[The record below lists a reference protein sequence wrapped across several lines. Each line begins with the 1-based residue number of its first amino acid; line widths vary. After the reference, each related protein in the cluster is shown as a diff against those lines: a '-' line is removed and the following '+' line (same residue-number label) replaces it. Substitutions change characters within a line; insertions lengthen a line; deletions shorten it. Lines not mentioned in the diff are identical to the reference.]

1 VLIEWGVL
9 TLDLTDAVES
19 MMVQSNSPACQ
30 CNGGQP
36 KNFLQPCLLL
46 LLFQHPSHGYDL
58 LDRLAQAGLSIGA
71 PDPAAVYR
79 TLRQMER
86 DGLVI
91 SRWDPSTHGPPRR
104 TYELSSEGADLLH
117 TWAQSIRQNRKV
129 LDRYLTLYMTR
140 IGASSEEQARGEEVP
155 TSQLHDVKGVET

>member
-1 VLIEWGVL
+1 M
-9 TLDLTDAVES
+9 DLSDAVES
-19 MMVQSNSPACQ
+19 MLAESNAPACQ

-46 LLFQHPSHGYDL
+46 LLFQRPSHGYDL

-104 TYELSSEGADLLH
+104 TYELSSEGEDLLH

-129 LDRYLTLYMTR
+129 LDRYLTLYAAKTDQVTAEEQLR
-140 IGASSEEQARGEEVP
+140 SEELPVTQPHEM
-155 TSQLHDVKGVET
+155 KGT

>member
-1 VLIEWGVL
+1 
-9 TLDLTDAVES
+9 LDLNDAVES
-19 MMVQSNSPACQ
+19 MLAQGNSAACQ

-104 TYELSSEGADLLH
+104 TYELSSEGEDLLH
-117 TWAQSIRQNRKV
+117 TWAQSIRQNRRV
-129 LDRYLTLYMTR
+129 LDRYLTLYAAR
-140 IGASSEEQARGEEVP
+140 IGNAVEEQTRGEEAP
-155 TSQLHDVKGVET
+155 TSQLHDAKGVEI

>member
-1 VLIEWGVL
+1 M
-9 TLDLTDAVES
+9 DLTDAVES
-19 MMVQSNSPACQ
+19 MLSQSNSPACQ

-58 LDRLAQAGLSIGA
+58 LDRLAQAGLSIGT

-91 SRWDPSTHGPPRR
+91 SRWDPSNHGPPRR
-104 TYELSSEGADLLH
+104 TYELSSEGEDLLH
-117 TWAQSIRQNRKV
+117 TWAQSIRQNRRV
-129 LDRYLTLYMTR
+129 LDRYLTLYTAR
-140 IGASSEEQARGEEVP
+140 IENSAEEQTRGEDA
-155 TSQLHDVKGVET
+155 HAKGVET

>member
-1 VLIEWGVL
+1 M
-9 TLDLTDAVES
+9 DLTDAVES
-19 MMVQSNSPACQ
+19 MLAQGNSAACQ

-58 LDRLAQAGLSIGA
+58 LDRLTQAGLSIGA

-104 TYELSSEGADLLH
+104 TYELSSEGEDLLH

-129 LDRYLTLYMTR
+129 LDRYLTLYMTK
-140 IGASSEEQARGEEVP
+140 IDQTTVEEQSQSEGAS
-155 TSQLHDVKGVET
+155 TS

>member
-1 VLIEWGVL
+1 MSLEL
-9 TLDLTDAVES
+9 SDAVES
-19 MMVQSNSPACQ
+19 MLAEGNAPACQ

-46 LLFQHPSHGYDL
+46 LLFQRPSHGYDL
-58 LDRLAQAGLSIGA
+58 LDRLALAGLSIGA

-91 SRWDPSTHGPPRR
+91 SRWDPSSHGPPRR
-104 TYELSSEGADLLH
+104 TYELSSEGEDLLH

-129 LDRYLTLYMTR
+129 LDRYLTLYTDK
-140 IGASSEEQARGEEVP
+140 IDQSASDEHVPGEEVP
-155 TSQLHDVKGVET
+155 TNQSLDPSGTQA

>member
-1 VLIEWGVL
+1 MDV
-9 TLDLTDAVES
+9 TDAVES
-19 MMVQSNSPACQ
+19 MLAEGNAPACQ

-46 LLFQHPSHGYDL
+46 LLFQRPSHGYDL

-104 TYELSSEGADLLH
+104 TYELSSEGEDLLH

-129 LDRYLTLYMTR
+129 LDRYLMLYTTK
-140 IGASSEEQARGEEVP
+140 IDQTTAEEQPQSEGVS
-155 TSQLHDVKGVET
+155 TS

>member
-1 VLIEWGVL
+1 
-9 TLDLTDAVES
+9 LDLTDAVES
-19 MMVQSNSPACQ
+19 MLAESNAPSCQ

-46 LLFQHPSHGYDL
+46 LLFQRPSHGYDL

-104 TYELSSEGADLLH
+104 TYELSSEGEDLLH

-129 LDRYLTLYMTR
+129 LDRYLTLYMAKIDQAT
-140 IGASSEEQARGEEVP
+140 SEEQPQGEEAQ
-155 TSQLHDVKGVET
+155 TS

>member
-1 VLIEWGVL
+1 MDV
-9 TLDLTDAVES
+9 TDAVES
-19 MMVQSNSPACQ
+19 MLAEGNAPTCQ

-46 LLFQHPSHGYDL
+46 LLFQRPSHGYDL

-104 TYELSSEGADLLH
+104 TYELSSEGEDLLH

-129 LDRYLTLYMTR
+129 LDRYLTLY
-140 IGASSEEQARGEEVP
+140 SSKIDQDAPDGQFQGEEA
-155 TSQLHDVKGVET
+155 TLNGQSHDLKGTQA

>member
-1 VLIEWGVL
+1 MLP
-9 TLDLTDAVES
+9 LDPTDAVES
-19 MMVQSNSPACQ
+19 MLVESNQPACQ

-46 LLFQHPSHGYDL
+46 LLFQRQAHGYEL
-58 LDRLAQAGLSIGA
+58 MDRLAQTGLSIGA

-104 TYELSSEGADLLH
+104 IYELSTEGEDLLH
-117 TWAQSIRQNRKV
+117 TWAQSIYQNREV
-129 LDRYLTLYMTR
+129 LDRYLAIYK
-140 IGASSEEQARGEEVP
+140 AS
-155 TSQLHDVKGVET
+155 TS

>member
-1 VLIEWGVL
+1 MS
-9 TLDLTDAVES
+9 LDVTDAVES
-19 MMVQSNSPACQ
+19 MLAEGNAPACQ

-46 LLFQHPSHGYDL
+46 LLFQRPSHGYDL
-58 LDRLAQAGLSIGA
+58 LDRLALAGLSIGA

-91 SRWDPSTHGPPRR
+91 SRWDPSSHGPPRR
-104 TYELSSEGADLLH
+104 TYELSSEGEDLLH

-129 LDRYLTLYMTR
+129 LDRYLTLY
-140 IGASSEEQARGEEVP
+140 ASKIEEAASGKHVPGEEVQ
-155 TSQLHDVKGVET
+155 TNQSHDPSAIQA

>member
-1 VLIEWGVL
+1 M
-9 TLDLTDAVES
+9 DLKNAVES
-19 MMVQSNSPACQ
+19 MLAESNSPPCQ

-46 LLFQHPSHGYDL
+46 LLFQRPSHGYDL

-86 DGLVI
+86 DGMVI
-91 SRWDPSTHGPPRR
+91 SRWDPSSHGPPRR
-104 TYELSSEGADLLH
+104 TYELSAEGEDLLH

-129 LDRYLTLYMTR
+129 LDRYLTLY
-140 IGASSEEQARGEEVP
+140 SSKIDEGTPEKSLRGEETASTNQP
-155 TSQLHDVKGVET
+155 HDLK

>member
-1 VLIEWGVL
+1 M
-9 TLDLTDAVES
+9 DLTDAVES
-19 MMVQSNSPACQ
+19 MLSESNAPSCQ

-46 LLFQHPSHGYDL
+46 LLFQRPSHGYDL

-86 DGLVI
+86 DGMVL
-91 SRWDPSTHGPPRR
+91 SRWDPSNHGPRRR
-104 TYELSSEGADLLH
+104 TYELSSEGEDLLH
-117 TWAQSIRQNRKV
+117 TWAQSIRQNRLV
-129 LDRYLTLYMTR
+129 LDRYLALYMTNV
-140 IGASSEEQARGEEVP
+140 GQSTEEEHLSDEDTVVHQPYEM
-155 TSQLHDVKGVET
+155 KGT

>member
-1 VLIEWGVL
+1 M
-9 TLDLTDAVES
+9 DLTDAVES
-19 MMVQSNSPACQ
+19 MLAESDAPACQ

-46 LLFQHPSHGYDL
+46 LLFQRPAHGYEL
-58 LDRLAQAGLSIGA
+58 MERLAQARLSIGA

-86 DGLVI
+86 DSLVI

-104 TYELSSEGADLLH
+104 IYELSPEGEDLLH
-117 TWAQSIRQNRKV
+117 TWAQSIRQNREV
-129 LDRYLTLYMTR
+129 LDRYLALY
-140 IGASSEEQARGEEVP
+140 IASAG
-155 TSQLHDVKGVET
+155 

>member
-1 VLIEWGVL
+1 M
-9 TLDLTDAVES
+9 DLTDTVES
-19 MMVQSNSPACQ
+19 MLSQSNSPACQ

-71 PDPAAVYR
+71 PDPAAIYR

-91 SRWDPSTHGPPRR
+91 SRWDPSNHGPPRR
-104 TYELSSEGADLLH
+104 TYELSSEGEDLLH
-117 TWAQSIRQNRKV
+117 TWAQSIRQNRRV
-129 LDRYLTLYMTR
+129 LDRYLTLYMAR
-140 IGASSEEQARGEEVP
+140 IENPAEEQTQGEDGPRG
-155 TSQLHDVKGVET
+155 QLHDAQGVET

>member
-1 VLIEWGVL
+1 M
-9 TLDLTDAVES
+9 DLSDTVEL
-19 MMVQSNSPACQ
+19 MVTGNNEPACQ

-46 LLFQHPSHGYDL
+46 LLYQHPSHGYDL

-91 SRWDPSTHGPPRR
+91 SRWDPSSHGPPRR
-104 TYELSSEGADLLH
+104 TYELSSEGEDLLH

-129 LDRYLTLYMTR
+129 LDRYLTLYMAR
-140 IGASSEEQARGEEVP
+140 VGQLALNEQ
-155 TSQLHDVKGVET
+155 SQDKEAPMGQSQEA

>member
-1 VLIEWGVL
+1 MDV
-9 TLDLTDAVES
+9 TDAVES
-19 MMVQSNSPACQ
+19 ILAEGNSPPCQ

-46 LLFQHPSHGYDL
+46 LLFQRPSHGYDL

-86 DGLVI
+86 DSLVI
-91 SRWDPSTHGPPRR
+91 SRWDPSSHGPPRR
-104 TYELSSEGADLLH
+104 TYELSSEGEDLLH

-129 LDRYLTLYMTR
+129 LDRYLTLYSSR
-140 IGASSEEQARGEEVP
+140 IDQTPSEEPAPGE
-155 TSQLHDVKGVET
+155 DVATNQ

>member
-1 VLIEWGVL
+1 LESTDAFEPVL
-9 TLDLTDAVES
+9 TTNS
-19 MMVQSNSPACQ
+19 SPACQ

-46 LLFQHPSHGYDL
+46 LLFQRPSHGYDL

-79 TLRQMER
+79 TLRQMEH

-91 SRWDPSTHGPPRR
+91 SRWDPSNHGPRRR
-104 TYELSSEGADLLH
+104 TYELSSEGEDLLH
-117 TWAQSIRQNRKV
+117 TWAQSIRQNRLV
-129 LDRYLTLYMTR
+129 LDRYLTLYMTNV
-140 IGASSEEQARGEEVP
+140 GQSASEEYLPGEDASVQQ
-155 TSQLHDVKGVET
+155 SYVMKGP

>member
-1 VLIEWGVL
+1 M
-9 TLDLTDAVES
+9 DLTDAVES
-19 MMVQSNSPACQ
+19 MFAESNSAACQ

-58 LDRLAQAGLSIGA
+58 LDRLAQAGLSIGT

-91 SRWDPSTHGPPRR
+91 SRWDPSNHGPPRR
-104 TYELSSEGADLLH
+104 TYELSSEGEDLLH
-117 TWAQSIRQNRKV
+117 TWAQSIRQNRRV
-129 LDRYLTLYMTR
+129 LDRYLTLYMAR
-140 IGASSEEQARGEEVP
+140 IENALEEQTRGEDAL
-155 TSQLHDVKGVET
+155 TGQLHDAKGVET

>member
-1 VLIEWGVL
+1 M
-9 TLDLTDAVES
+9 DLTDAVES
-19 MMVQSNSPACQ
+19 ILSEGNSPPCQ

-46 LLFQHPSHGYDL
+46 LLFQRPSHGYDL

-86 DGLVI
+86 DGMVI
-91 SRWDPSTHGPPRR
+91 SRWDPSKHGPRRR
-104 TYELSSEGADLLH
+104 TYELSSEGEDLLH
-117 TWAQSIRQNRKV
+117 TWAQSIRQNRLV
-129 LDRYLTLYMTR
+129 LDRYLALYMTKV
-140 IGASSEEQARGEEVP
+140 GQSASSEEHLTGEDGAVAH
-155 TSQLHDVKGVET
+155 SSYDMKGT

>member
-1 VLIEWGVL
+1 MSLEL
-9 TLDLTDAVES
+9 SDAVES
-19 MMVQSNSPACQ
+19 MLAEGNAPACQ

-46 LLFQHPSHGYDL
+46 LLFQRPSHGYDL

-86 DGLVI
+86 DGLVL
-91 SRWDPSTHGPPRR
+91 SRWDRSSHGPPRR
-104 TYELSSEGADLLH
+104 TYELSSEGEDLLH

-129 LDRYLTLYMTR
+129 LDRYLTLYTDK
-140 IGASSEEQARGEEVP
+140 IDQSASDEHVPGEEVP
-155 TSQLHDVKGVET
+155 TNQSLDPSGTQA

>member
-1 VLIEWGVL
+1 
-9 TLDLTDAVES
+9 LDLTDAVES
-19 MMVQSNSPACQ
+19 MLAEGNAPACQ

-46 LLFQHPSHGYDL
+46 LLFQRPSHGYDL

-91 SRWDPSTHGPPRR
+91 SRWDPSSHGPPRR
-104 TYELSSEGADLLH
+104 TYELSSEGEDLLH

-129 LDRYLTLYMTR
+129 LDRYLTLY
-140 IGASSEEQARGEEVP
+140 SSKIDQDAPDEHVRGEEFP
-155 TSQLHDVKGVET
+155 TNQSRDARGKQA

>member
-1 VLIEWGVL
+1 MV
-9 TLDLTDAVES
+9 LDLSDAVES
-19 MMVQSNSPACQ
+19 MLAENNVPACQ

-46 LLFQHPSHGYDL
+46 LLFQRPSHGYDL
-58 LDRLAQAGLSIGA
+58 LERLAQAGLSIGA

-91 SRWDPSTHGPPRR
+91 SRWDPSTHGPRRR
-104 TYELSSEGADLLH
+104 TYELSSEGEDLLH

-129 LDRYLTLYMTR
+129 LDRYLTLY
-140 IGASSEEQARGEEVP
+140 SSRTNQTPLDEPVQGEEAATNQINSP
-155 TSQLHDVKGVET
+155 FPRE

>member
-1 VLIEWGVL
+1 
-9 TLDLTDAVES
+9 LDLTDAVES
-19 MMVQSNSPACQ
+19 MLAEGNAPACQ

-46 LLFQHPSHGYDL
+46 LLFQRPSHGYDL

-91 SRWDPSTHGPPRR
+91 SRWDPSSHGPPRR
-104 TYELSSEGADLLH
+104 TYELSSEGEDLLH
-117 TWAQSIRQNRKV
+117 TWAQSIRQNRLV
-129 LDRYLTLYMTR
+129 LDRYLTLYTSK
-140 IGASSEEQARGEEVP
+140 IDQAASDEHVPGEEVP
-155 TSQLHDVKGVET
+155 TNQSHDPSGTQA

>member
-1 VLIEWGVL
+1 M
-9 TLDLTDAVES
+9 DLKDAVES
-19 MMVQSNSPACQ
+19 MLAEGNAPACQ

-46 LLFQHPSHGYDL
+46 LLFQRPSHGYDL

-86 DGLVI
+86 DGMVI
-91 SRWDPSTHGPPRR
+91 SRWDPSSHGPPRR
-104 TYELSSEGADLLH
+104 TYELSAEGEDLLH
-117 TWAQSIRQNRKV
+117 TWAQSIRQNRLV
-129 LDRYLTLYMTR
+129 LDHYLALYMTKV
-140 IGASSEEQARGEEVP
+140 GQSASEEHLPGEDASVHQSYG
-155 TSQLHDVKGVET
+155 TKGT

>member
-1 VLIEWGVL
+1 MDPTG
-9 TLDLTDAVES
+9 AVES
-19 MMVQSNSPACQ
+19 MLAESNTPSCQ

-46 LLFQHPSHGYDL
+46 LLFQRPSHGYDL

-104 TYELSSEGADLLH
+104 TYELSSEGEDLLH

-129 LDRYLTLYMTR
+129 LDRYLTLYTAR
-140 IGASSEEQARGEEVP
+140 IDQATSEEETQGEEAP
-155 TSQLHDVKGVET
+155 AS

>member
-1 VLIEWGVL
+1 M
-9 TLDLTDAVES
+9 DSTDAVEL
-19 MMVQSNSPACQ
+19 VLAGSNSPACQ

-46 LLFQHPSHGYDL
+46 LLFQRPSHGYDL

-86 DGLVI
+86 DGLVL

-104 TYELSSEGADLLH
+104 TYELSSEGEDLLH

-129 LDRYLTLYMTR
+129 LERYLTLYMAK
-140 IGASSEEQARGEEVP
+140 IGQGALEDQSLGEEEAP
-155 TSQLHDVKGVET
+155 PSQLYDVKGT

>member
-1 VLIEWGVL
+1 
-9 TLDLTDAVES
+9 LDLTDAVES
-19 MMVQSNSPACQ
+19 MLAQGNSAACQ

-58 LDRLAQAGLSIGA
+58 LDRLTQAGLSIGA

-104 TYELSSEGADLLH
+104 TYELSSEGEDLLH

-129 LDRYLTLYMTR
+129 LDRYLTLYMTK
-140 IGASSEEQARGEEVP
+140 IDQTTAEEQSQSEGVS
-155 TSQLHDVKGVET
+155 TS

>member
-1 VLIEWGVL
+1 ML

-19 MMVQSNSPACQ
+19 MLAGSNAPSCQ
-30 CNGGQP
+30 CSGGQP

-46 LLFQHPSHGYDL
+46 LLFQRPSHGYDL

-104 TYELSSEGADLLH
+104 TYELSSEGEDLLH

-129 LDRYLTLYMTR
+129 LDRYLTLYMAKMDQ
-140 IGASSEEQARGEEVP
+140 ASSEEQSQSEEA
-155 TSQLHDVKGVET
+155 SAS